1 MEPAQITMAVMTV
14 MLCIIQQYMQDQS
27 QNLQKQA
34 ILLQTFLLV
43 LVPSLQILPG
53 IETKWE
59 ECFIDPD
66 YEELVAIARNGLENG
81 CRSKKVVIVGAGIS
95 GLTAAKLLKDA
106 GCKVLILEA
115 SHRLGGRIVTHREQD
130 WYVELGAMRL
140 PAHHRLVREFIK
152 KLKLKLNPFYNSND
166 KGWYFVNNIRA
177 RAGEVDRNPD
187 ILQYPVLPT
196 ERGKSASELYNQTLD
211 KVTTDCSAL
220 KEKYDSFSTKE
231 YLIKEGNLSRGA
243 IDMIGDVMNED
254 GLFHL
259 SFLYSVMVFST
270 FSEKRFDE
278 ITGGF
283 DQLPQAFYQD
293 IHGGVIFNSPVVK
306 ILQDDDQ
313 VKVFYRRPHT
323 SFPLSVTADYVLV
336 TATAKATRLIK
347 FSPPLSAEKTHAL
360 RAIHYA
366 RATKIFLICS
376 EKFWEK
382 DGIYNGR
389 SITDRP
395 SRVIYYPGH
404 NFPSGAGSILA
415 SYTWVDDA
423 EFFVPLD
430 DEKCVDVV
438 MEDLAEIH
446 QVPKNYIRK
455 VCNKHVIKKWGLDKY
470 SMGGY
475 VSFTPYQFVDYSKAL
490 FQNEGRVHFSG
501 EHTAQP
507 HAWIE
512 TSMKS
517 AVRAAR
523 NIHGAINAL
532 PGRQQKKLKDNEL

>member
-1 MEPAQITMAVMTV
+1 ARQ
-14 MLCIIQQYMQDQS
+14 CYMS
-27 QNLQKQA
+27 A
-34 ILLQTFLLV
+34 WEGRVVWIFLLV
-43 LVPSLQILPG
+43 VVPSLQILPG
-53 IETKWE
+53 RETRWE
-59 ECFIDPD
+59 KCFIDPD
-66 YEELVAIARNGLENG
+66 YEELVAIAKNGLETG

-115 SHRLGGRIVTHREQD
+115 SNHLGGRILTHREQD

-140 PAHHRLVREFIK
+140 PGHHRLVREFIK

-166 KGWYFVNNIRA
+166 KGWYFVNNVRA
-177 RAGEVDRNPD
+177 RAGEVERNPD
-187 ILQYPVLPT
+187 ILQYPVLPK
-196 ERGKSASELYNQTLD
+196 ERGKSASQLYNQTLD
-211 KVTTDCSAL
+211 KVTTNCSVL
-220 KEKYDSFSTKE
+220 KEKYDSFSTKVIE
-231 YLIKEGNLSRGA
+231 VGIPVALNLR
-243 IDMIGDVMNED
+243 V
-254 GLFHL
+254 
-259 SFLYSVMVFST
+259 Y
-270 FSEKRFDE
+270 DE

-293 IHGGVIFNSPVVK
+293 IHRSVIFNSPVVK
-306 ILQDDDQ
+306 ILQDNDQ
-313 VKVFYRRPHT
+313 VKVFYRRPH
-323 SFPLSVTADYVLV
+323 SPFPFSVMADYVLV

-347 FSPPLSAEKTHAL
+347 FSPPLSAKKTHAL
-360 RAIHYA
+360 RSIHYA

-376 EKFWEK
+376 EKFWQK

-389 SITDRP
+389 SITDHP
-395 SRVIYYPGH
+395 SRVIYYPSH
-404 NFPSGAGSILA
+404 NFSSGAAVILA

-423 EFFVPLD
+423 EFFIPLD

-438 MEDLAEIH
+438 LEDLAEIH
-446 QVPKNYIRK
+446 RVPKNYIQK
-455 VCNKHVIKKWGLDKY
+455 ICNKHVIKKWGLDKY
-470 SMGGY
+470 TMGGY

-532 PGRQQKKLKDNEL
+532 HH

>member
-1 MEPAQITMAVMTV
+1 AH
-14 MLCIIQQYMQDQS
+14 
-27 QNLQKQA
+27 
-34 ILLQTFLLV
+34 
-43 LVPSLQILPG
+43 LQILPG

-59 ECFIDPD
+59 KCFIDPD
-66 YEELVAIARNGLENG
+66 YEELVAIAKNGLENG

-115 SHRLGGRIVTHREQD
+115 SHRLGGRIMTHREQD

-140 PAHHRLVREFIK
+140 PGHHRLVREFIK

-196 ERGKSASELYNQTLD
+196 ERGKSDIICMRLLPSPFFPTQ
-211 KVTTDCSAL
+211 
-220 KEKYDSFSTKE
+220 E

-254 GLFHL
+254 GVFHM

-270 FSEKRFDE
+270 FSEKSYDE

-293 IHGGVIFNSPVVK
+293 IHRSVIFNSPVVK
-306 ILQDDDQ
+306 ILQDNDQ

-323 SFPLSVTADYVLV
+323 SFPLSVMADYVLV

-347 FSPPLSAEKTHAL
+347 FSPPLSAKKTHAL
-360 RAIHYA
+360 RSIHYA

-376 EKFWEK
+376 EKFWQK

-395 SRVIYYPGH
+395 SRVIYYPSH
-404 NFPSGAGSILA
+404 NFSSGAGVILA

-423 EFFVPLD
+423 EFFIPLD

-438 MEDLAEIH
+438 LEDLAEIH
-446 QVPKNYIRK
+446 QVPKNYIQK

-470 SMGGY
+470 TMGGY

-523 NIHGAINAL
+523 NIHDAINAFPETFPSGRTHSPGQLGL
-532 PGRQQKKLKDNEL
+532 PSTPGSSPGPCRRQLSIVPPVTAA